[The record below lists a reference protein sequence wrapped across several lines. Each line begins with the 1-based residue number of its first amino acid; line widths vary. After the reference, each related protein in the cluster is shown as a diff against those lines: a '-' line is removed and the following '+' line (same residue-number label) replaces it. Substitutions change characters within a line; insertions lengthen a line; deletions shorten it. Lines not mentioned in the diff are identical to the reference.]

1 MGDGWISNLGGPD
14 ERSRGTI
21 DRLRD
26 YARQEGREPG
36 SIGIETWLTVRGDA
50 PERWAMEAASWVDI
64 GVTHISVNTMKA
76 GFTSPQEHI
85 DAIRR
90 FKETVD
96 L

>member
-1 MGDGWISNLGGPD
+1 
-14 ERSRGTI
+14 
-21 DRLRD
+21 
-26 YARQEGREPG
+26 
-36 SIGIETWLTVRGDA
+36 
-50 PERWAMEAASWVDI
+50 
-64 GVTHISVNTMKA
+64 VNTMKA